1 MECFSLIGSDITFAT
16 TRDTAAWSRIH
27 TSQFTCTRTLTSGPL
42 ISISSRDI
50 LNSPE
55 RDVVLLEEARKMTYL
70 MHVNVIYTLGL
81 TIIMNATFPK
91 FRFRQLNQG
100 PATSFIF
107 ASKRPRAKVH
117 AAGEYERRAHTH
129 RQKLPT

>member
-27 TSQFTCTRTLTSGPL
+27 TNQFTCTRTLTSGPL

-55 RDVVLLEEARKMTYL
+55 RDLVLLEEARKMTYL

-81 TIIMNATFPK
+81 TIIMNATSPK

-107 ASKRPRAKVH
+107 ASEVH
-117 AAGEYERRAHTH
+117 AAGEYERRAHT
-129 RQKLPT
+129 